1 MKVIADSSPLISF
14 AILNRLELLMQ
25 LYTEIRIPQAVFDE
39 ISQPGKPHAQAL
51 HLFAHNK
58 VALVK
63 NQMAVNMLLT
73 DVDRGEAEAIVLAL
87 ESGIVDL
94 LIDDAKG
101 RRAAQLKG
109 LQVTGTIGVLLA
121 AKKRQL
127 IAHLRP
133 ELDSLIANRIRIG
146 QMLYDQALQLAGEK

>member
-39 ISQPGKPHAQAL
+39 ISQPGKPHAQVL
-51 HLFAHNK
+51 HLFGHNK

-73 DVDRGEAEAIVLAL
+73 DVDRGEAEAIVFAL

-94 LIDDAKG
+94 LIDDAKR

-127 IAHLRP
+127 IAHLKPHR
-133 ELDSLIANRIRIG
+133 AN
-146 QMLYDQALQLAGEK
+146 AL